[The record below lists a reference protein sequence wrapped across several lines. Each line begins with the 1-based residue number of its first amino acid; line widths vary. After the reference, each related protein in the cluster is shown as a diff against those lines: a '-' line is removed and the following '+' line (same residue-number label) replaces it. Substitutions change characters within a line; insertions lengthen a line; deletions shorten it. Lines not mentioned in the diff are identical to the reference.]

1 MEDKS
6 NLMISQRPSPLHRCG
21 LGINLSQEDAKTL
34 LQDKD
39 KDHDNS
45 ISLEEFSGEV
55 TEAERAWRALDSKK
69 KGSITKQELENG
81 LKKYKKSMP
90 HLLIDSCGDQKPFLK
105 RYG

>member
-1 MEDKS
+1 M
-6 NLMISQRPSPLHRCG
+6 NLLTEYLLFQG

-69 KGSITKQELENG
+69 KGSITKQELEHG

-90 HLLIDSCGDQKPFLK
+90 HLLIANCGDQKPFLK

>member
-1 MEDKS
+1 M
-6 NLMISQRPSPLHRCG
+6 
-21 LGINLSQEDAKTL
+21 GINLSQEDAKTL

-45 ISLEEFSGEV
+45 ISLQEFSGEV

-90 HLLIDSCGDQKPFLK
+90 RLLIDNCGEEKPFLK